1 MTRSRST
8 SPKDKRTAP
17 KGRRSERLKPNT
29 VTEQEGAETE
39 EEVPTAELAMVPTS
53 GTSTMQPVEDETKEE
68 QLSPKSSDRS
78 ASHLMPKSLEGDYI
92 ELDNYDDE
100 KTDLVR
106 QQERQ
111 QAAKAERKRTK
122 AAKPYRPDGTPD
134 SSYDDESEDERRKA
148 NAERRRRNREAKPKN
163 KKVDYVAQ
171 AKAEHARRLTAAFD
185 SPVWQPTAQQW
196 TTQPGNSGWTPVSG
210 PHQGGPSL

>member
-29 VTEQEGAETE
+29 VTEQEAAETD

-53 GTSTMQPVEDETKEE
+53 GTSTMQLVEDETRKNNNH
-68 QLSPKSSDRS
+68 PK
-78 ASHLMPKSLEGDYI
+78 GDYI

-100 KTDLVR
+100 KTDLVQ

-111 QAAKAERKRTK
+111 QAAKAEGKRAK
-122 AAKPYRPDGTPD
+122 AAKAYQPDGTPD
-134 SSYDDESEDERRKA
+134 SSYDDESKDERRKA

-163 KKVDYVAQ
+163 KKVDYVAE

-185 SPVWQPTAQQW
+185 SPVWQPAAQQ
-196 TTQPGNSGWTPVSG
+196 
-210 PHQGGPSL
+210 

>member
-17 KGRRSERLKPNT
+17 KGRRSERLKPNA

-39 EEVPTAELAMVPTS
+39 EEVLTAELAMVPTS

-68 QLSPKSSDRS
+68 QQSPKSSERS
-78 ASHLMPKSLEGDYI
+78 APHSMPKSLEGDYI

-111 QAAKAERKRTK
+111 QAAKARQGGETVSTRW
-122 AAKPYRPDGTPD
+122 
-134 SSYDDESEDERRKA
+134 
-148 NAERRRRNREAKPKN
+148 
-163 KKVDYVAQ
+163 
-171 AKAEHARRLTAAFD
+171 HAR
-185 SPVWQPTAQQW
+185 
-196 TTQPGNSGWTPVSG
+196 
-210 PHQGGPSL
+210 

>member
-1 MTRSRST
+1 
-8 SPKDKRTAP
+8 
-17 KGRRSERLKPNT
+17 
-29 VTEQEGAETE
+29 
-39 EEVPTAELAMVPTS
+39 MVPTS

-111 QAAKAERKRTK
+111 QAAKARQGGETVSTRW
-122 AAKPYRPDGTPD
+122 
-134 SSYDDESEDERRKA
+134 
-148 NAERRRRNREAKPKN
+148 
-163 KKVDYVAQ
+163 
-171 AKAEHARRLTAAFD
+171 HAR
-185 SPVWQPTAQQW
+185 
-196 TTQPGNSGWTPVSG
+196 
-210 PHQGGPSL
+210 

>member
-68 QLSPKSSDRS
+68 QLSPKSSERS
-78 ASHLMPKSLEGDYI
+78 APHSMPKSFEGDYI

-111 QAAKAERKRTK
+111 QAVKAE
-122 AAKPYRPDGTPD
+122 
-134 SSYDDESEDERRKA
+134 
-148 NAERRRRNREAKPKN
+148 
-163 KKVDYVAQ
+163 
-171 AKAEHARRLTAAFD
+171 
-185 SPVWQPTAQQW
+185 
-196 TTQPGNSGWTPVSG
+196 
-210 PHQGGPSL
+210 

>member
-17 KGRRSERLKPNT
+17 KGRRSERLRPNT

-39 EEVPTAELAMVPTS
+39 EEVLTAELAMVPTS

-68 QLSPKSSDRS
+68 QFSPKLSERS
-78 ASHLMPKSLEGDYI
+78 APHSMPKSLEGDYI

-100 KTDLVR
+100 KTDLIR

-111 QAAKAERKRTK
+111 QAAKAEQS
-122 AAKPYRPDGTPD
+122 AP
-134 SSYDDESEDERRKA
+134 
-148 NAERRRRNREAKPKN
+148 RRRNCTGPMARQTAPTMMKAKTNVERPMRSD
-163 KKVDYVAQ
+163 VDGIGKRNQ
-171 AKAEHARRLTAAFD
+171 RTRK
-185 SPVWQPTAQQW
+185 S
-196 TTQPGNSGWTPVSG
+196 TT
-210 PHQGGPSL
+210 